1 MANKPNKTNKPRK
14 LAGPEVVYPDLS
26 YHINDLFKQQLQSYL
41 KATGLRPGILINF
54 GSQRVEYTR
63 IAN

>member
-1 MANKPNKTNKPRK
+1 LKAIASLN
-14 LAGPEVVYPDLS
+14 G
-26 YHINDLFKQQLQSYL
+26 LFKQQLQSYL

>member
-1 MANKPNKTNKPRK
+1 MANKTNKPRK
-14 LAGPEVVYPDLS
+14 LAGPDVVYPDLS

-54 GSQRVEYTR
+54 GSQRVE
-63 IAN
+63 